1 MNTYTEEEL
10 KAWFEAMIEKYPNS
24 PFKRSLEHVRNEM
37 FGIKYLH
44 EGSLEKFIDNW
55 REEKET

>member
-10 KAWFEAMIEKYPNS
+10 KAWFETMIKKYPNS
-24 PFKRSLEHVRNEM
+24 SFKMSLEHVRNAM

-44 EGSLEKFIDNW
+44 EGNLEKFVNNW
-55 REEKET
+55 REEKEA